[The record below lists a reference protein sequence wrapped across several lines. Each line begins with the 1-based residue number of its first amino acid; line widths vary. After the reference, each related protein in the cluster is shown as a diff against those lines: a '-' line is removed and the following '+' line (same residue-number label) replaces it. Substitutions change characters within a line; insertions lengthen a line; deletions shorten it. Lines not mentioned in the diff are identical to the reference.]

1 VFDSV
6 KASWGAQRLAAP
18 DRRKPTPVAF
28 PLAKI
33 DRLPISIPGC
43 VFLRIPL
50 REALLAIL
58 FFSYSHKDEALRDQL
73 ETHLSMLQR
82 QGFIEAWHDRRILAG
97 APLDDIID
105 AQLERAEIVLLLVS
119 SDFLASDYC
128 YAREMQRALERHRQ
142 GTCVVVPVILRPC
155 DWHDAPF
162 AGLMALPTD
171 GKPVTQWA
179 NIDEAFLSIVKG
191 IKERVKPRDS
201 AVLKAGTQ
209 RTAAPA
215 TPVAAGPAPA
225 RSSNLRI
232 TQKFTDRDRDGFRHE
247 AFEFLFNLFTG
258 SIEELKARHG
268 DIEGETRRIDAN
280 VFTATLYREGT
291 AVATC
296 TIFMGGA
303 LSGGIAYANKIT
315 NSRSGFNESMS
326 VEDDEQTL
334 FLKPLGM
341 NMGGNRAESNKL
353 SMQGAGEYYW
363 SMFIEPLQRGLR

>member
-1 VFDSV
+1 
-6 KASWGAQRLAAP
+6 
-18 DRRKPTPVAF
+18 
-28 PLAKI
+28 
-33 DRLPISIPGC
+33 
-43 VFLRIPL
+43 
-50 REALLAIL
+50 LAIL

-82 QGFIEAWHDRRILAG
+82 QGFIEAWHDRRIPVG

-105 AQLERAEIVLLLVS
+105 AQLEGADIVLLLVS
-119 SDFLASDYC
+119 SDFLGSDYC

-191 IKERVKPRDS
+191 IKGRVKPRDG
-201 AVLKAGTQ
+201 AVLKARSQ

-215 TPVAAGPAPA
+215 TPVAAGAAPA

-232 TQKFTDRDRDGFRHE
+232 TRKFTDRDRDTFGHE
-247 AFEFLFNLFTG
+247 AFEFVFNFFTG

-280 VFTATLYREGT
+280 AFTATLYREGT

-296 TIFMGGA
+296 TIFMGGT
-303 LSGGIAYANKIT
+303 LSGGIAYTSKIT

-326 VEDDEQTL
+326 VEDDEQAL

-341 NMGGNRAESNKL
+341 NMGGSRAENNKL
-353 SMQGAGEYYW
+353 SMQGAAEYYW
-363 SMFIEPLQRGLR
+363 SMFIEALQRGLR